1 MQTWQTYVKGDLDL
15 WEGHFSQVLISTID
29 GSKHQAKLQLQTN
42 AKLIGTTNAKL
53 QMMCFLT
60 FKKLEC
66 LDFPDFL

>member
-1 MQTWQTYVKGDLDL
+1 MNVSVNLFAWPNTERTRMQTWQTYVKGDLDL

-53 QMMCFLT
+53 
-60 FKKLEC
+60 
-66 LDFPDFL
+66 